1 VRVARRLTRD
11 EQHKVIGGVAAGF
24 GRYLD
29 VDPVL
34 VRLAF
39 VLLAFMNGLGLLI
52 YLAAWVLMPKAQ
64 PELAAEGLPAEGPPP
79 AGAAVVDQVRA
90 AGAEVA
96 ARARSVAADP
106 SGARLAIGGALVVLG
121 SVLLLDELGLLRW
134 PHWARLEVLWP
145 TLLIALGVGLIF
157 RSRREATS

>member
-1 VRVARRLTRD
+1 VARRLTRD
-11 EQHKVIGGVAAGF
+11 AAHKVIAGVAAGF

-39 VLLAFMNGLGLLI
+39 VLLAFMNGLGVLI
-52 YLAAWVLMPKAQ
+52 YLAAWVLMPKAE
-64 PELAAEGLPAEGPPP
+64 PELATDGLAAEGPTP
-79 AGAAVVDQVRA
+79 AGAAVVNHVRA

-96 ARARSVAADP
+96 SRARSVAADP
-106 SGARLAIGGALVVLG
+106 AGARLAIGGALVVLG
-121 SVLLLDELGLLRW
+121 SLLLLDELGLLRW

-145 TLLIALGVGLIF
+145 TLLIALGVGLIL